1 MSSAGGTE
9 PHESDQFDPAA
20 SGMTRA
26 PRHNVPEEAVGGL
39 PLPDPKATLKAY
51 YAGSRMVSPVGGVLE
66 VLRVQPV
73 GDGSAKL
80 LLECNS
86 SSLRYE
92 LPIKKATR
100 TEKTKVKQSLL
111 EGIDPT
117 CPRHGE
123 SRRLTRVGLTF
134 VCPACGVPFGK
145 AL

>member
-1 MSSAGGTE
+1 MK
-9 PHESDQFDPAA
+9 
-20 SGMTRA
+20 RA
-26 PRHNVPEEAVGGL
+26 PRHNETEEAAGGL
-39 PLPDPKATLKAY
+39 ALPDPKTTLKAY
-51 YAGSRMVSPVGGVLE
+51 YAGNRMESPVGGVLE

-73 GDGSAKL
+73 EDGSAKL

-100 TEKTKVKQSLL
+100 TEKTKVKQRLL
-111 EGIDPT
+111 DGIDPT

-123 SRRLTRVGLTF
+123 GWRLTRVGPTL

>member
-1 MSSAGGTE
+1 
-9 PHESDQFDPAA
+9 
-20 SGMTRA
+20 MTRA
-26 PRHNVPEEAVGGL
+26 SRNSVPSEATGGL
-39 PLPDPKATLKAY
+39 ALPDPKATLKAY
-51 YAGSRMVSPVGGVLE
+51 YAGSRMGSPVGGVLE
-66 VLRVQPV
+66 VLRVQRV

-80 LLECNS
+80 ILECNS

-123 SRRLTRVGLTF
+123 SRRLTRVGPTL
-134 VCPACGVPFGK
+134 VCPACGVTFGR

>member
-1 MSSAGGTE
+1 MG
-9 PHESDQFDPAA
+9 
-20 SGMTRA
+20 
-26 PRHNVPEEAVGGL
+26 
-39 PLPDPKATLKAY
+39 
-51 YAGSRMVSPVGGVLE
+51 SPVGGVLE
-66 VLRVQPV
+66 VLRVQRV

-80 LLECNS
+80 ILECNS

-123 SRRLTRVGLTF
+123 SRRLTRVGPTL
-134 VCPACGVPFGK
+134 VCPACGVTFGR